1 MSSIS
6 GSIKFTGLGSG
17 TDFESIVDQ
26 LMEIESIHMNR
37 LESWKSQWEAKME
50 SMQGLNSRL
59 AAVAEAAGA
68 MDTISEFKVKQ
79 AATSD
84 SSIIT
89 ALGTNNANEG
99 AYSIEVGQNVKHI
112 VNSAGVAGT
121 TSLVAA
127 NLGADTASL
136 VFSIDGTTYTTA
148 ALDNTTTLN
157 DLKNAIE
164 AVVGAAAEVE
174 ITDDGTSSNPYR
186 LQITS
191 GTGGAAGEVTI
202 IQNPTDLSLDNK
214 NSALN
219 RYGAAWTGTAT
230 AATAGQF
237 TGDSATADVWTY
249 SFTMDTGGGAATVG
263 TDSFD
268 ITWTADAGGGSGT
281 ITVPADYATGDILE
295 VENGLFIKLEAGDV
309 NDGEQF
315 HVTAYANNID
325 DAEADS
331 WSGAAITTSG
341 NYLGSVNKTY
351 SFAVVQGGE
360 LDTDKARVLRWT
372 DSTGRTGTVSI
383 TDSDTAYEVDQG
395 VKVSFAAGELAD
407 GQTFTVNVF
416 APDKQKGQDSGLAQ
430 AAKVVHA
437 GFSDDTTS
445 AVTNDSGFFTY
456 TYAGQQVS
464 VSVDGGSTLSQL
476 VNMINND
483 ANNPGVSASIIND
496 GTGLPTSY
504 KLVLTGT
511 DSGAAYQITSVSHTF
526 TGSAFSLEGEIGGG
540 FSITQEATNAMIRV
554 DGFPADEDEYL
565 QRDENALGDVVEG
578 VAIELHDV
586 GKATVTVSTNLSA
599 VAEQIEKF
607 VNAVNFALEFIAEE
621 TAYNATSTRVSTNS
635 STSSDDEIKV
645 QAYENENGIMMGNYS
660 YYMLKSTLNSIM
672 GSSVSGLDG
681 TLTAYTHLSQIGI
694 ESDPENEGQWSIN
707 TSTLSNALTN
717 DLEAVADLFTYSE
730 TFGTDGVAKKMYDK
744 MEEMTDDETGIL
756 SVLLDNYQGIV
767 DNIDDKI
774 GYEEKRI
781 ALYRDR
787 MSLKFSRLEATL
799 AVLEKQSESVDAA
812 IASLPDTGSSSK

>member
-1 MSSIS
+1 MSTIS

-17 TDFESIVDQ
+17 TDFETIVDQ

-37 LESWKSQWEAKME
+37 LESWKSQWEAKMK
-50 SMQGLNSRL
+50 SMQDLNSRL

-68 MDTISEFKVKQ
+68 LDTISEFKVKQ

-99 AYSIEVGQNVKHI
+99 AYTIEVGENIKHV
-112 VNSAGVAGT
+112 VNTVGVADT
-121 TSLVAA
+121 TSLVAS
-127 NLGADTASL
+127 NLGADSASL
-136 VFSIDGTTYTTA
+136 VFSINGTTYTTA
-148 ALDNTTTLN
+148 ALDSTTTLS
-157 DLKNAIE
+157 DLKTAIE
-164 AVVGAAAEVE
+164 NAVGADAQVE
-174 ITDDGTSSNPYR
+174 ITDDGTASNPYR

-191 GTGGAAGEVTI
+191 GTGGGAGEITI
-202 IQNPTDLSLDNK
+202 IQNPTDLSFDST
-214 NSALN
+214 NSDLN
-219 RYGAAWTGTAT
+219 RYGAGWSGTT
-230 AATAGQF
+230 TVSTSGQF
-237 TGDSATADVWTY
+237 TGDSATAEVWNYT
-249 SFTMDTGGGAATVG
+249 FTINTGGGAATLG

-268 ITWTADAGGGSGT
+268 IDWTADAGGGSGT
-281 ITVPADYATGDILE
+281 ITVPADYVPGETLE
-295 VENGLFIKLEAGDV
+295 VENGVFIKLEAGDV

-315 HVTAYANNID
+315 IVTAYANNVD
-325 DAEADS
+325 DAEADN
-331 WSGAAITTSG
+331 WSGSAITTSG

-351 SFAVVQGGE
+351 SFAVVSGGA
-360 LDTDKARVLRWT
+360 LDTANARVLRWT

-383 TDSDTAYEVDQG
+383 TDSDTEYEVDQG

-416 APDKQKGQDSGLAQ
+416 AADKQKGQDSGLAQ
-430 AAKVVHA
+430 AAKVVHE

-445 AVTNDSGFFTY
+445 AVTNDSAFFSY
-456 TYAGQQVS
+456 TYAGKQVS
-464 VSVDGGSTLSQL
+464 VAVNGGTTLSQL
-476 VNMINND
+476 VNLINND

-511 DSGAAYQITSVSHTF
+511 DSGAAYQISSVSHTF
-526 TGSAFSLEGEIGGG
+526 TGSAFSSEGEIGGG
-540 FSITQEATNAMIRV
+540 FSVTQEATNAMIRV

-565 QRDENALGDVVEG
+565 QRAENALGDVVEG

-586 GKATVTVSTNLSA
+586 GKASVTVSTNLSA

-621 TAYNATSTRVSTNS
+621 TAYNATSTSVSLNSGTTN
-635 STSSDDEIKV
+635 DDETTV
-645 QAYENENGIMMGNYS
+645 QEYKNENGIMMGNYS

-672 GSSVSGLDG
+672 SSSVSGLDG

-694 ESDPENEGQWSIN
+694 ESDPKNEGQWSIN
-707 TSTLSNALTN
+707 KSALSAALTN
-717 DLEAVADLFTYSE
+717 DIDAVADLFTYSD
-730 TFGTDGVAKKMYDK
+730 TFGTDGVAKKMYNK

-756 SVLLDNYQGIV
+756 NVLLDNYQGIV
-767 DNIDDKI
+767 DNIGDKI
-774 GYEEKRI
+774 DYEEKRI
-781 ALYRDR
+781 SLYRDR
-787 MSLKFSRLEATL
+787 MSLKFARLESSL
-799 AVLEKQSESVDAA
+799 AILEKQSKSVESA
-812 IASLPDTGSSSK
+812 IASLPDTGKKSN

>member
-1 MSSIS
+1 MSTIS

-17 TDFESIVDQ
+17 TDFESVVDQ
-26 LMEIESIHMNR
+26 LVEIEAIQMNR

-50 SMQGLNSRL
+50 SMQDLNYRL

-68 MDTISEFKVKQ
+68 LDTLSEFKVKQ

-99 AYSIEVGQNVKHI
+99 AYTIEVGENVKHI
-112 VNSAGVAGT
+112 VNSVGVADT

-127 NLGADTASL
+127 NLGADSASL
-136 VFSIDGTTYTTA
+136 VFSINGTTYTTA

-164 AVVGAAAEVE
+164 TTVGADAAVE
-174 ITDDGTSSNPYR
+174 ITDDGTGSNPYR

-191 GTGGAAGEVTI
+191 GTGGEAGEITI
-202 IQNPTDLSLDNK
+202 IQNPTDLSFDGT
-214 NSALN
+214 NSNLN
-219 RYGAAWTGTAT
+219 RYGAGWTGTAT
-230 AATAGQF
+230 VSTAGQF
-237 TGDSATADVWTY
+237 TGDSATADVWNYT
-249 SFTMDTGGGAATVG
+249 FTIDTGGGAATLG
-263 TDSFD
+263 ADSFD
-268 ITWTADAGGGSGT
+268 INWTADAGGGSGT
-281 ITVPADYATGDILE
+281 ITVPADYVAGDILE
-295 VENGLFIKLEAGDV
+295 VENGVFIKLEAGDV

-315 HVTAYANNID
+315 YVTAYANNVD
-325 DAEADS
+325 DAEADH
-331 WSGAAITTSG
+331 WSGSAITTSG

-351 SFAVVQGGE
+351 SFAVVSGGA
-360 LDTDKARVLRWT
+360 LDAGNARVLRWT
-372 DSTGRTGTVSI
+372 DSTGRTGTVSV
-383 TDSDTAYEVDQG
+383 TDSGTAYEVDQG

-416 APDKQKGQDSGLAQ
+416 AADKQKGQDSGLAQ
-430 AAKVVHA
+430 AAKVVHN
-437 GFSDDTTS
+437 GFSDDTTT
-445 AVTNDSGFFTY
+445 AVTSDSAFFSY
-456 TYAGQQVS
+456 TYAGRQVS
-464 VSVDGGSTLSQL
+464 VEVNGGTTLSQL
-476 VNMINND
+476 VNLINND

-511 DSGAAYQITSVSHTF
+511 DSGAAYQISSVSHTF
-526 TGSAFSLEGEIGGG
+526 TGSAFSSEGEIGGG
-540 FSITQEATNAMIRV
+540 FSVTQEGINAMIRV

-607 VNAVNFALEFIAEE
+607 VNAVNFALEFIMEE
-621 TAYNATSTRVSTNS
+621 TAYNATSTSVSLNS
-635 STSSDDEIKV
+635 GTPEDDESTV
-645 QAYENENGIMMGNYS
+645 QEYENENGIMMGNYS

-672 GSSVSGLDG
+672 SSSVPGLDG

-694 ESDPENEGQWSIN
+694 ESDPNNSGQWSIDK
-707 TSTLSNALTN
+707 SALSAALTN
-717 DLEAVADLFTYSE
+717 DLDAVAELFVYSD

-744 MEEMTDDETGIL
+744 MEEMTDSETGIL
-756 SVLLDNYQGIV
+756 NVLLDNYQGIV

-774 GYEEKRI
+774 DYEEKRI
-781 ALYRDR
+781 SLYRDR
-787 MSLKFSRLEATL
+787 MSLKFARLESAL
-799 AVLEKQSESVDAA
+799 AVLEKESESVESA
-812 IASLPDTGSSSK
+812 IASLPETGKKSS

>member
-1 MSSIS
+1 MSTVDIGTSEFSTIS

-26 LMEIESIHMNR
+26 LVEVESIHLNR
-37 LESWKSQWEAKME
+37 LETWKAGWEDKME
-50 SMQGLNSRL
+50 SMQDLNSRL

-68 MDTISEFKVKQ
+68 MDTIGEFKVKQ

-112 VNSAGVAGT
+112 VNSVGVADT

-164 AVVGAAAEVE
+164 AVVGADAAVE

-191 GTGGAAGEVTI
+191 GTGGSAGEVII

-219 RYGAAWTGTAT
+219 RYDAAWTGTAT
-230 AATAGQF
+230 AGTAGQF
-237 TGDSATADVWTY
+237 TGDSDTADVWTY

-268 ITWTADAGGGSGT
+268 INWTADAGGGSGT
-281 ITVPADYATGDILE
+281 ITVPADYTAGDILE

-325 DAEADS
+325 DAESDT

-351 SFAVVQGGE
+351 SFAVVKGGE
-360 LDTDKARVLRWT
+360 LDTATARVLRWT

-395 VKVSFAAGELAD
+395 VKISFAAGELAD

-416 APDKQKGQDSGLAQ
+416 AADKQKGQDSGLAQ

-464 VSVDGGSTLSQL
+464 VSVNGGSTLSQL

-526 TGSAFSLEGEIGGG
+526 TGTSFSSEGEIGGG
-540 FSITQEATNAMIRV
+540 FSVTQEATNAMIRV

-565 QRDENALGDVVEG
+565 QRDENALGDIIEG
-578 VAIELHDV
+578 VAVQLHDV
-586 GKATVTVSTNLSA
+586 GTATITVSTDLSS
-599 VAEQIEKF
+599 VASQIEAF
-607 VNAVNFALEFIAEE
+607 VNAVNFALEFIQEE
-621 TAYNATSTRVSTNS
+621 TQYD
-635 STSSDDEIKV
+635 SSDEDNTGVMI
-645 QAYENENGIMMGNYS
+645 GNYS
-660 YYMLKSTLNSIM
+660 YYMLKTSINSLM
-672 GSSVSGLDG
+672 SSSVSGLDAD
-681 TLTAYTHLSQIGI
+681 LTAYTHLSQIGI
-694 ESDPENEGQWSIN
+694 ESDPDNNGEWTIDS
-707 TSTLSNALTN
+707 SVLSAALTN
-717 DLEAVADLFTYSE
+717 DLDAVADLFVYSQ
-730 TFGTDGVAKKMYDK
+730 TFDTDGVAKRMYDK
-744 MEEMTDDETGIL
+744 MEEMTDSETGIL
-756 SVLLDNYQGIV
+756 NVLLDNYQGIV

-774 GYEEKRI
+774 DYEEKRI
-781 ALYRDR
+781 ALYRER
-787 MSLKFSRLEATL
+787 QSLKFARLESAL
-799 AVLEKQSESVDAA
+799 AQLEAESSSIESA
-812 IASLPDTGSSSK
+812 IASLPDTGSSSN